1 MLLNG
6 AKQSNLS
13 FCFMIISQKMSN
25 NNELVENLTG
35 THCSR
40 IFQSSCPINA
50 FIPEKSV
57 ETRREEVGVFV
68 LREQQVR
75 DQGWSKSLRGFPGM
89 SESVIEKTLIVE
101 STTFPQKS
109 VAPKDYRHRK
119 QGYKLWKE
127 SYVRNIIVRPDVR
140 AQTLMFLVK
149 SRVHASMKNI
159 FYNVYIHMDQ
169 VNGDVL
175 KMLL

>member
-1 MLLNG
+1 M
-6 AKQSNLS
+6 
-13 FCFMIISQKMSN
+13 
-25 NNELVENLTG
+25 
-35 THCSR
+35 
-40 IFQSSCPINA
+40 
-50 FIPEKSV
+50 
-57 ETRREEVGVFV
+57 FV
-68 LREQQVR
+68 LRKQQVR

-89 SESVIEKTLIVE
+89 SESVIEKKLIGE

-109 VAPKDYRHRK
+109 VAPKAYRYRK

-127 SYVRNIIVRPDVR
+127 GYVRNIFVKPDVL

-169 VNGDVL
+169 VNGDVMFSKCNCKAGQGGCCKHVAALLYTSLDFANSEMSMIPDSLIYASL
-175 KMLL
+175 KQTL